1 MCLTIVL
8 GVSHCRKRFLAML
21 ASAVALRLELQQGR
35 PHRESRTFSQR
46 AAVSCSGV
54 KTPTTIV
61 SQTIRHPL

>member
-35 PHRESRTFSQR
+35 PHRESRTF
-46 AAVSCSGV
+46 
-54 KTPTTIV
+54 
-61 SQTIRHPL
+61 